1 MHRKPHPGLLLLSFV
16 IALGVVLTPELWMAA
31 FLAGVFGIP
40 LFTLGVVLRDL
51 IYENMHT
58 PRRPPVSGGLRLA
71 HVPART
77 YLRFPRVR

>member
-1 MHRKPHPGLLLLSFV
+1 MNRKPHPGLLLLSFA
-16 IALGVVLTPELWMAA
+16 IALGVMFTPEIWSAA
-31 FLAGVFGIP
+31 ILAGFFGIP

-77 YLRFPRVR
+77 YLRFPRFR